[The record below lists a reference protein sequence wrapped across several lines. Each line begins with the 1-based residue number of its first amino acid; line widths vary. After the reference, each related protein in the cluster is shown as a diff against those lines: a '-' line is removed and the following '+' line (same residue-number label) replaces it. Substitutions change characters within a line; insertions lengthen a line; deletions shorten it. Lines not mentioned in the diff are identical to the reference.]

1 MENAKIRRQFKSK
14 FYIYVLQKKSNFYFV
29 YRLGYNKLIS
39 LFAMLLSA
47 FVISLLIFT
56 LEKYRGSKA
65 ILQVQKSEQ
74 IRETYFTMKEDIL
87 RLTTAHQTGENEKIV
102 NLLHDIER
110 EIAIQ

>member
-1 MENAKIRRQFKSK
+1 MSKNAFSL
-14 FYIYVLQKKSNFYFV
+14 FYNRKSNFYFI

-56 LEKYRGSKA
+56 LEKCKSRKTR
-65 ILQVQKSEQ
+65 LHEVQRPDQ
-74 IRETYFTMKEDIL
+74 IRETYFGMKEDIL
-87 RLTTAHQTGENEKIV
+87 RITTTHQSRQSEKVV

-110 EIAIQ
+110 EMAIK